1 MSEFGRD
8 RFGDTMAPSLLSVMG
23 LTIVGILTILS
34 CVIVAILIVPAVLV
48 ATLAARAIRG
58 LQPQTNTQPYQT
70 TIIEGEYEVLN
81 PGTDKG

>member
-1 MSEFGRD
+1 MPEFGRD
-8 RFGDTMAPSLLSVMG
+8 RFGETMAPSLLSVMG
-23 LTIVGILTILS
+23 LTIAGILTILS

-58 LQPQTNTQPYQT
+58 LQPQTNKRPYQT
-70 TIIEGEYEVLN
+70 IIIEGEYEVLN